1 MRSKV
6 ILVSLTAILLLAVQ
20 AWPGSG
26 STPAPLS
33 TPELKQAFG
42 SGKKTV
48 VFFINPFGRPCKEQ
62 NMILQKLHKDKGGNF
77 NIAYVSTAKPEDQQ
91 AFYDYGIR
99 SLPSLVL
106 VDKSGKISRLFPP
119 GIQSYETLTQALDS
133 IK

>member
-1 MRSKV
+1 MKIKM
-6 ILVSLTAILLLAVQ
+6 ILVFLTVFLFSAVQ
-20 AWPGSG
+20 AWSGAG
-26 STPAPLS
+26 STSAPLS
-33 TPELKQAFG
+33 TPELKQAFS

-48 VFFINPFGRPCKEQ
+48 VFFINPFGKPCKEQ
-62 NMILQKLHKDKGGNF
+62 DMILQKLHKDKNGDF
-77 NIAYVSTAKPEDQQ
+77 NIAYVHSTKPENQQ

-106 VDKSGKISRLFPP
+106 VDKSGRISRHFPP